1 MYSEIF
7 TAPEKLS
14 SEDREKAVQIFL
26 RHFSGRTDLEFVS
39 HHLPCTDGTRVSL
52 GSITPRDASYETFA
66 LGSGIHEMMHV
77 TDTDFKEVRR
87 LDALAKRLLNVIEDV
102 RIDRL
107 GEEKHSESY
116 RIWREQLA
124 DSMEA
129 RGTLRVANQCT
140 HPTPLAEFLTNWL
153 HCELMA
159 HLGYGWAL
167 RHLKITRR
175 FVEPIRTDVRRRL
188 LQEAFKVLAAQSTK
202 DSVRIARKLRSILRD
217 AVREENERSQNL
229 QAQATSQGNLFDEA
243 DPNESQSGF
252 VQQMLNEID
261 AYETDRKSDPDNKSR
276 AVAPD
281 SSDFDEKALSR
292 RQPDD
297 KYRVGIWP
305 HNFKQLPQ
313 QTARGDYAQEFQK
326 VRNGLDALTRRFCD
340 LLKTPD
346 DFAGETI
353 ASDGIELRDD
363 WIDALASRDD
373 RLFVTY
379 AEGRSVDA
387 ELCILVDRSGSMGLH
402 TMTLAKV
409 AVAALVRAVDRIRGT
424 STRVAFFPGL
434 GEDHVALA
442 KNVRDSTAL
451 FEQKLSSV
459 DAYGST
465 PIVES
470 MQWACDSFR
479 HARAR
484 TKLLVIITDGRFNA
498 DFSKKMQ
505 AQLKANGVEFALLS
519 IGIDNRDAADNHVLA
534 TSGKDINAA
543 LLKLLSQTAFARRLR
558 S

>member
-39 HHLPCTDGTRVSL
+39 HHLPCTDGIRVSL

-261 AYETDRKSDPDNKSR
+261 AYETDRKSDPDNKSSLNFE
-276 AVAPD
+276 
-281 SSDFDEKALSR
+281 SSKNCSR
-292 RQPDD
+292 
-297 KYRVGIWP
+297 K
-305 HNFKQLPQ
+305 
-313 QTARGDYAQEFQK
+313 
-326 VRNGLDALTRRFCD
+326 
-340 LLKTPD
+340 LK
-346 DFAGETI
+346 
-353 ASDGIELRDD
+353 
-363 WIDALASRDD
+363 
-373 RLFVTY
+373 
-379 AEGRSVDA
+379 
-387 ELCILVDRSGSMGLH
+387 
-402 TMTLAKV
+402 
-409 AVAALVRAVDRIRGT
+409 
-424 STRVAFFPGL
+424 
-434 GEDHVALA
+434 
-442 KNVRDSTAL
+442 
-451 FEQKLSSV
+451 
-459 DAYGST
+459 
-465 PIVES
+465 
-470 MQWACDSFR
+470 
-479 HARAR
+479 
-484 TKLLVIITDGRFNA
+484 
-498 DFSKKMQ
+498 
-505 AQLKANGVEFALLS
+505 
-519 IGIDNRDAADNHVLA
+519 
-534 TSGKDINAA
+534 
-543 LLKLLSQTAFARRLR
+543 
-558 S
+558 